1 MSLKGFDQLR
11 KHIPDLNSPFG
22 LVRLFVVPVLLYF
35 LATALFTTT
44 NRLPPFWL
52 LASVVSVEVLGLTWL
67 HMFFRVKTDFK
78 ARYGPLAYSRAI
90 SLFAYPAGGII
101 VSVVARIASI
111 PGPAI
116 ARLAFYPVLS
126 ILGWILIVA
135 GLLLFARTLQ
145 TFGVDNLT
153 LLYVYFP
160 GESQLVDRKIY
171 EVLRHPAYA
180 AAQIVVLG
188 LALRNG
194 NWLALISA
202 LCFMLGLWGW
212 VRLVE
217 EQELLERF
225 GSSYADYRRRVP
237 AFWPR
242 PRELGK
248 LFRFLLIGS

>member
-11 KHIPDLNSPFG
+11 KHIPELNTPLG
-22 LVRLFVVPVLLYF
+22 LVRLFAVPLLLYF
-35 LATALFTTT
+35 LATALFSATD
-44 NRLPPFWL
+44 RLPPFWL
-52 LASVVSVEVLGLTWL
+52 VAIVVSVEAIGFTWL
-67 HMFFRVKTDFK
+67 HLFFRIRNDFK
-78 ARYGPLAYSRAI
+78 ARYGPLAYSRAV
-90 SLFAYPAGGII
+90 SLFAYPAGGMI
-101 VSVVARIASI
+101 VSVVARIANI

-126 ILGWILIVA
+126 ILGWLLIVA
-135 GLLLFARTLQ
+135 GLWFFARTLQ

-153 LLYVYFP
+153 LLYVYVP
-160 GESQLVDRKIY
+160 EESQLVDRKIY

-202 LCFMLGLWGW
+202 LCFMIGLWGW
-212 VRLVE
+212 VLLVE

-225 GSSYADYRRRVP
+225 GSSYAEYRRRVP

-242 PRELGK
+242 PRDLGK